1 MSTVL
6 CFRRLQE
13 ADILEV
19 KGAEGMEQCQDE
31 RAASTTTAP
40 VMAAW
45 QNLPNSSCGFFSQ
58 HIISFSA
65 RDVRS
70 HDRIASSTTTP
81 PRVKEEPKVNLW
93 RLSEF
98 SVRILEI
105 IRDCGSATN
114 RDLCDKLG
122 KTNNYVKQY
131 LYNLRKYGLIHR
143 DNENWKWYLND
154 LDNDFLLISIEYYI
168 LYITVKQK

>member
-1 MSTVL
+1 
-6 CFRRLQE
+6 
-13 ADILEV
+13 
-19 KGAEGMEQCQDE
+19 MEQCQDE